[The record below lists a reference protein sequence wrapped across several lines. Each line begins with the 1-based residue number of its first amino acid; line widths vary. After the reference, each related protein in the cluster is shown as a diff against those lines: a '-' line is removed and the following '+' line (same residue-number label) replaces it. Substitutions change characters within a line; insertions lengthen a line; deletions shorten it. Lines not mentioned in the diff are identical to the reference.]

1 MEKNKR
7 TRALVISGGGS
18 KGAFAGGIAEY
29 LIKEKGIDYDIF
41 VGTST
46 GSLLIP
52 LLALGEIDRLKRV
65 YTSVEQTDIFSN
77 CPFTIIKRNGKIVK
91 TKMNHFHVAWN
102 FLKGKKTFGESKSLR
117 KLIKKTF
124 TEDHFKTLVKSREK
138 VIVTVSNFTR
148 NTVEYKYAKD
158 YSYDDFCDWIW
169 VSCNFVPFMSLV
181 EKNGFEYADGGFG
194 NLVPVQ
200 EAIDAGAKEI
210 DVIVLNPRL
219 EITNKPKA
227 TNAFNL
233 LTSAIDFMITQIAQ
247 DDIYLGLLESRH
259 SNIKTRFIHTPR
271 QLTDNSFIF
280 DPIKMTEWWDEGYHY
295 MAHLSNREIK
305 LGNIGP

>member
-1 MEKNKR
+1 MGSQKHKK
-7 TRALVISGGGS
+7 ALVISGGGA
-18 KGAFAGGIAEY
+18 KGAFAGGVAEY
-29 LIKEKGIDYDIF
+29 LIKERKIDYDIF

-52 LLALGEIDRLKRV
+52 LLAIGEIDRLKKV
-65 YTSVEQTDIFSN
+65 YTSVSQGDIFSN
-77 CPFTIIKRNGKIVK
+77 CPFIIKRKEGRITKI
-91 TKMNHFHVAWN
+91 KMNHLNTAWN
-102 FLKGKKTFGESKSLR
+102 FLKGKSTFGESFALR
-117 KLIKKTF
+117 KLIQNTF
-124 TEDHFKTLVKSREK
+124 TESDYNRLKASHEK
-138 VIVTVSNFTR
+138 VIVTVSNLSR

-158 YSYDDFCDWIW
+158 YSYQDFCDWIW
-169 VSCNFVPFMSLV
+169 ISCNFVPFMSLV
-181 EKNGFEYADGGFG
+181 MKNGFEYADGGFG
-194 NLVPVQ
+194 NLIPVQ

-219 EITNKPKA
+219 HIQNKPKS

-233 LTSAIDFMITQIAQ
+233 LTSSIDFMINQIAQ

-280 DPIKMTEWWDEGYHY
+280 DPEIMSEWWKEGYDY
-295 MAHLSNREIK
+295 ML
-305 LGNIGP
+305 NIDVASQKYGT